1 MKKSFTGKLRAL
13 DDPGSANLGW
23 RVVDVPFDVKKTFGK
38 GGRLPVRGEVNGFA
52 FRTSIFPRKEGKHY
66 LLMNKKMQQGANAT
80 SLGAKLTLT
89 IEHDVAKRTVQI
101 PTVLKDAFEQDKELL
116 AYFSSLNYSTR
127 KFMVDMIESP
137 KSSVSKRRQA
147 ERIAEIVLE
156 MMEGERTPPP
166 ILEAEFVR
174 NPKTRKGWEKMTVSQ
189 KRGHLWGIF
198 YYRNPVSR
206 MKRLKKAIDE
216 MVKYSEK

>member
-38 GGRLPVRGEVNGFA
+38 GGRLPV
-52 FRTSIFPRKEGKHY
+52 RKEGKHY